1 MISNLLGKV
10 GLPILVKFVS
20 STLAKM
26 DNGTAQKA
34 SHALFDVSDAIKKQE
49 ISVEE
54 LKEANRHAEKQ
65 QEVENEF
72 DAQTLA
78 TVNETIKRELASED
92 KFVRFWR
99 PAFGYS
105 VAIAWLLTMSTVC
118 YVIVADYP
126 NVTDIIMS
134 LVETT
139 SLWSIALGVLGVQV
153 VKRSQEKQNRKNE
166 DILSKVINKI
176 T

>member
-1 MISNLLGKV
+1 MISKVLGKI

-20 STLAKM
+20 ASLSKL
-26 DNGTAQKA
+26 DNSTAQKA
-34 SHALFDVSDAIKKQE
+34 GTALFDVSDAIKKQE

-54 LKEANRHAEKQ
+54 LREANRHAEKL

-72 DAQTLA
+72 DAKTLA
-78 TVNETIKRELASED
+78 TINETIRQELASED
-92 KFVRFWR
+92 RFVRFWR

-105 VAIAWLLTMSTVC
+105 VAVAWLLTMSTIC
-118 YVIVADYP
+118 YVIIADYK
-126 NVTDIIMS
+126 NVTEIIMS

-166 DILSKVINKI
+166 DFLSKVVNKI

>member
-1 MISNLLGKV
+1 MISKVLGKI

-20 STLAKM
+20 ASLAKL
-26 DNGTAQKA
+26 DNPSAQKA
-34 SHALFDVSDAIKKQE
+34 GSALFDVSDAIKKQE
-49 ISVEE
+49 ISVDA
-54 LKEANRHAEKQ
+54 LKEANRHVEKL

-78 TVNETIKRELASED
+78 TINETIRQELASED

-105 VAIAWLLTMSTVC
+105 VAIAWLLTMSTIC
-118 YVIVADYP
+118 YVIIADYE
-126 NVTDIIMS
+126 NVTEIIMS

-166 DILSKVINKI
+166 DILSKVVNKI

>member
-1 MISNLLGKV
+1 MISNVLSKI

-20 STLAKM
+20 ASLAKL
-26 DNGTAQKA
+26 DNTAAQKA
-34 SHALFDVSDAIKKQE
+34 GSALFDVSDAIKKQE
-49 ISVEE
+49 ISIEE
-54 LKEANRHAEKQ
+54 LKEANRHAEKL

-78 TVNETIKRELASED
+78 AINETIRQELASED
-92 KFVRFWR
+92 RFVRFWR

-105 VAIAWLLTMSTVC
+105 VAIAWLLTMSTIC
-118 YVIVADYP
+118 YVIIADYN
-126 NVTDIIMS
+126 NVTEIIMS

-153 VKRSQEKQNRKNE
+153 VKRSQEKQNRKKE
-166 DILSKVINKI
+166 DILSKVVNKI